1 MIMEMG
7 LALTRWPA
15 GDTPEFQTFRII
27 PKLVLN
33 QNNLSICLVWWYLFL
48 FFVFVKAIDF
58 CLCWFKK
65 DSEYATFHIFCLSL
79 ESSSVRDLIHRPED
93 DDGEIEGTRNNS
105 RFPRDNYRRRSR
117 SRSPRHHHHRHRPY
131 DNNRFNNNILVG
143 SSNNF
148 HGDWRNS
155 IQRNQ
160 QQSRQ
165 QYYHQETRY
174 GQSNTVQTNV
184 YNDFQNI
191 YAHQNSIIR
200 CYRCGK

>member
-1 MIMEMG
+1 M
-7 LALTRWPA
+7 TSRA
-15 GDTPEFQTFRII
+15 GDTPESQAFRII
-27 PKLVLN
+27 PELAWNQIYLN
-33 QNNLSICLVWWYLFL
+33 IGSVWWYLFFL
-48 FFVFVKAIDF
+48 FPFLWKPLNFPWF
-58 CLCWFKK
+58 FKK
-65 DSEYATFHIFCLSL
+65 DSEHATFHILCLSL
-79 ESSSVRDLIHRPED
+79 ETSSVRDLIHRPED

-143 SSNNF
+143 SSSNF

-174 GQSNTVQTNV
+174 GQSNTVQTNA